1 MNERKSKILIVEDE
15 ILVGIMLSRK
25 LQSYGYEVGDVIING
40 EEAVQ
45 IARTEQPDVVL
56 MDIALSGNVNGL
68 EAARKIHQE
77 FDIPIIIFTGY
88 DTEKLSQQTTDI
100 DPVAI
105 VSKLD
110 DFEEIL
116 KAIEKAIT
124 G

>member
-1 MNERKSKILIVEDE
+1 MNGRKNKILIVEDE

-68 EAARKIHQE
+68 EAARKIRQN

-116 KAIEKAIT
+116 KALEKAIT

>member
-1 MNERKSKILIVEDE
+1 MNGRKSRILIVEDE

-68 EAARKIHQE
+68 EAARKIRQDT
-77 FDIPIIIFTGY
+77 DIPIIIFTGY
-88 DTEKLSQQTTDI
+88 DTGKLSQQTTDI

-116 KAIEKAIT
+116 KAVEKAIT

>member
-1 MNERKSKILIVEDE
+1 MNGRKSKILIVEDE

-25 LQSYGYEVGDVIING
+25 LQSHGYEVGDVIING
-40 EEAVQ
+40 EEAVK
-45 IARTEQPDVVL
+45 IVCTEQPDVVL

-68 EAARKIHQE
+68 EAAREIRQK

-88 DTEKLSQQTTDI
+88 DTEKLSQQTKDI

-110 DFEEIL
+110 DFEDIL
-116 KAIEKAIT
+116 KAVEKAIT
-124 G
+124 C